1 MLVSNSKDNTSFTSA
16 INLNIQHE
24 LYNDTSSDWLQF
36 IQDHREYL
44 RERSEYTEVTP
55 NEMAYYQYRIRKYL
69 AYKGYDPQY
78 EKVFRIINNLF
89 HDYDFNDTVTHVYFP
104 DTSVIAEL
112 WRLYLTVQS
121 QQ

>member
-1 MLVSNSKDNTSFTSA
+1 MLISDSTGNTSFALVLATEVSRSIYGNTST
-16 INLNIQHE
+16 E
-24 LYNDTSSDWLQF
+24 WLQF
-36 IQDHREYL
+36 LQDHRAYIQK
-44 RERSEYTEVTP
+44 RSVYTVVTSE
-55 NEMAYYQYRIRKYL
+55 EMAYYKYRIRKYL
-69 AYKGYDPQY
+69 TYKGYDPQY